1 MASKPDFIV
10 SLRRSDIGAIQA
22 LPHRN
27 DRTRILRTCTLR
39 FAVASFGLL
48 TASAAQAQ
56 NAKFLQSL
64 RKIEPATRLEQV
76 CDLEA
81 MNRIKRE
88 TGMKADRAKSDVI
101 SSPHHNSHT
110 LTANGAAFRAGAKWF
125 ELTFVCT
132 GSPDHLRVTAFK
144 YKIGKPIPESKWS
157 SLGLWR

>member
-1 MASKPDFIV
+1 LRSAFV
-10 SLRRSDIGAIQA
+10 SIA
-22 LPHRN
+22 LLAA
-27 DRTRILRTCTLR
+27 TT
-39 FAVASFGLL
+39 
-48 TASAAQAQ
+48 AQAQ
-56 NAKFLQSL
+56 DAKFLRAL
-64 RKIEPATRLEQV
+64 RKIEPTTRLEQI

-125 ELTFVCT
+125 ELSFVCT

-144 YKIGKPIPESKWS
+144 YKIGKPIPEW
-157 SLGLWR
+157 LRRAAGAG

>member
-1 MASKPDFIV
+1 LRPAFASI
-10 SLRRSDIGAIQA
+10 A
-22 LPHRN
+22 L
-27 DRTRILRTCTLR
+27 L
-39 FAVASFGLL
+39 
-48 TASAAQAQ
+48 AATTTTTQAQ
-56 NAKFLQSL
+56 DAKFLRSL
-64 RKIEPATRLEQV
+64 RKIEPTTRLEQI

-101 SSPHHNSHT
+101 SSPHHNGHT
-110 LTANGAAFRAGAKWF
+110 LTASGAAFRAGAKWF
-125 ELTFVCT
+125 ELSFVCT

>member
-1 MASKPDFIV
+1 VPTSHRLYSGV
-10 SLRRSDIGAIQA
+10 STS
-22 LPHRN
+22 H
-27 DRTRILRTCTLR
+27 DRTHILRSA
-39 FAVASFGLL
+39 FVSIALL
-48 TASAAQAQ
+48 AATTAQAQ
-56 NAKFLQSL
+56 DAKFLRAL
-64 RKIEPATRLEQV
+64 RKIEPTTRLEQI

-110 LTANGAAFRAGAKWF
+110 LSANGAAFRAGAKWF
-125 ELTFVCT
+125 ELSFVCT

-144 YKIGKPIPESKWS
+144 YKIGRPIPESKWS